1 MKKTADYLTM
11 LAVFLIPFGV
21 LWAGAGSIH
30 QKQAN
35 AVLVAA
41 LLVVAFRMGNRWL
54 VAVGLYLTG
63 WLCFAY
69 SMVFSGFWHPAMA
82 EVNQAA
88 CVLWLVGMLVFVG
101 IYESRVPLS
110 RYADGICISALVMCA
125 FIFLQVSGHDPL
137 SSYLSIFTS
146 PYAEKGFSFRTP
158 AGIAGNSNF
167 AGAFLAVSVPFFL
180 RGKWRWCLPV
190 VLVKGTKPYLD
201 WPEWQWRFPIK
212 KHNTDV
218 TNGAWHL
225 CLPVLFAGLLLAHS
239 AMSWIAVIVGMFF
252 YFFGFWGLF
261 GGLAVSAAFL
271 LTIDHHRFNAPLF
284 ENERFAY
291 WKDAIEKTLYSW
303 KTVAFGYG
311 PGISWKPDNKVH
323 SEYVA
328 AFFNFGLVGL
338 SLVAGYAKSVLRA
351 PRMLLTALLILA
363 VNSIGNHPFHV
374 PATVMLALMVMALTQ
389 REIDVSG

>member
-54 VAVGLYLTG
+54 VMFGLYLTG

-69 SMVFSGFWHPAMA
+69 SMVFSGLWHPAMA

-125 FIFLQVSGHDPL
+125 FVFLQVSGHDPL
-137 SSYLSIFTS
+137 SSYLSVFTS

-167 AGAFLAVSVPFFL
+167 AGAFLAVSIPFFL
-180 RGKWRWCLPV
+180 RGRWRWCLP
-190 VLVKGTKPYLD
+190 L
-201 WPEWQWRFPIK
+201 
-212 KHNTDV
+212 
-218 TNGAWHL
+218 
-225 CLPVLFAGLLLAHS
+225 LFAGLLLAHS
-239 AMSWIAVIVGMFF
+239 AMSWIAVIVGLFF

-291 WKDAIEKTLYSW
+291 WQDAIQKTLYSW
-303 KTVAFGYG
+303 KTVVFGYG
-311 PGISWKPDNKVH
+311 PGVSWKPDNKVH

-338 SLVAGYAKSVLRA
+338 SLVVGYAKSVLRA
-351 PRMLLTALLILA
+351 PRMLLTPLLILA
-363 VNSIGNHPFHV
+363 VNCIGNHPFHV
-374 PATVMLALMVMALTQ
+374 PATVMLALMVMALAQ
-389 REIDVSG
+389 REIDVPG